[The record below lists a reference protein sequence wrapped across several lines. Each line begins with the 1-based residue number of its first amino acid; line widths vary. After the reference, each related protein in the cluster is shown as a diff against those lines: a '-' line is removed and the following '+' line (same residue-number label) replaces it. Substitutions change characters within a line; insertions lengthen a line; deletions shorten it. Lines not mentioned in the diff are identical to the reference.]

1 MPTSIS
7 QRNFCY
13 VFIYNEMHNAGYL
26 DHYFILPADTAC
38 SLQCIRLVL
47 RMGTDSEWEFAVG
60 V

>member
-26 DHYFILPADTAC
+26 DRISFYLLTLRVAC
-38 SLQCIRLVL
+38 VF
-47 RMGTDSEWEFAVG
+47 G
-60 V
+60 